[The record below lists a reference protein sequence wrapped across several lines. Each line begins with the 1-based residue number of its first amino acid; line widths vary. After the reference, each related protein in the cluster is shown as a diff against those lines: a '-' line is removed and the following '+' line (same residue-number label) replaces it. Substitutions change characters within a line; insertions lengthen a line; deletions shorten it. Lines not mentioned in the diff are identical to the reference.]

1 MYYIVYISLTYSKLK
16 DTFGGGRYIPKWI
29 ESHTPM
35 WVSKWSCVS
44 TIHWINQLATENASK
59 IARYFV
65 KLPIVNIGAL
75 TQALLGFCICR
86 KLWVEGI
93 SNDPND
99 LCRTT
104 AHIITIVNI
113 GGTNGYIS

>member
-1 MYYIVYISLTYSKLK
+1 MISNLNIEFFGERSTPNVWITHTGTRGVISK
-16 DTFGGGRYIPKWI
+16 G
-29 ESHTPM
+29 
-35 WVSKWSCVS
+35 SCVARSVGLFS
-44 TIHWINQLATENASK
+44 TKKPMKNDRK
-59 IARYFV
+59 CV
-65 KLPIVNIGAL
+65 KYSIVNIGAL

-104 AHIITIVNI
+104 THIITIVNI
-113 GGTNGYIS
+113 GGSNG

>member
-1 MYYIVYISLTYSKLK
+1 MISNLNITFFGECYLSYVRIYYTLT
-16 DTFGGGRYIPKWI
+16 GGHIQR
-29 ESHTPM
+29 
-35 WVSKWSCVS
+35 V
-44 TIHWINQLATENASK
+44 LRSK
-59 IARYFV
+59 IRGIVLEEKPMKNDIKCV
-65 KLPIVNIGAL
+65 KYSIVNIGAL